1 MFGIEYR
8 HTKERARNGAVVFI
22 DKSGTTGSED
32 ARYQDNRQRDTQLSK
47 RASNLQS
54 GSDRLHRLQHG
65 RWRKNPTRVDGEA
78 CSGLPRIP
86 ETFQNHSTLERT
98 VRSAFTGPE
107 TKRGC
112 FGPDV
117 KLRDPRTKA
126 HRQLR
131 IAEY

>member
-1 MFGIEYR
+1 MLGIEYR
-8 HTKERARNGAVVFI
+8 HTKERARNDAVVFI
-22 DKSGTTGSED
+22 DKTVTTGSED

-47 RASNLQS
+47 RASNIQS

-78 CSGLPRIP
+78 RSGLPRIP

-98 VRSAFTGPE
+98 LGITGEE